1 MNIILVPLDGSVFA
15 EQVLPHVERLAP
27 LLNARVQIL
36 HIISDKMYTQIYQ
49 DHIANDIGTMIYG
62 IGEPFHHS
70 VDLEQQ
76 VWEAQHKYADNYLQS
91 VAYRLQNA
99 GLIVDTDI
107 RTGAIAKRIIDVANE
122 LGATM
127 IAMATHDRQGIRRW
141 TVGSVADEIVH
152 AAMCPVFLVR
162 GDPERKLDM
171 LPIRRILVPLD
182 GSLLATAAL
191 PIAIDLAIASRA
203 EMILFQA
210 ISSHRQ
216 VSHERYVVP
225 IGLTTPQRHEVA
237 RELCALAD
245 QLRHTAL
252 RVTPT
257 VSVGW
262 PATEIVHE
270 AVYRDVDVIVMATHG
285 HSGLRRWVMGSNAD
299 RVLHES
305 KTPIILVRPT
315 ANQQVPFS
323 YKDFHEETIES
334 GSY

>member
-1 MNIILVPLDGSVFA
+1 MNVILVPLDGSVFA

-27 LLNARVQIL
+27 LLHARVQLLHVIL
-36 HIISDKMYTQIYQ
+36 DKMNTKMYQ
-49 DHIANDIGTMIYG
+49 DYIADDMITTMYG
-62 IGEPFHHS
+62 VGEPFHHS
-70 VDLEQQ
+70 VNLEQQ
-76 VWEAQHKYADNYLQS
+76 VWEAQYKHADNYLQS

-99 GLIVDTDI
+99 GLVVDTDI
-107 RTGAIAKRIIDVANE
+107 RTGVIAKRIVEVANE

-141 TVGSVADEIVH
+141 TVGSVTDEIVH
-152 AAMCPVFLVR
+152 AARCPVFLVR
-162 GDPERKLDM
+162 GDPEQKLDK

-182 GSLLATAAL
+182 GSLLSTAAL
-191 PIAIDLAIASRA
+191 PLAIDLAIASRA

-210 ISSHRQ
+210 ISPRRQ
-216 VSHERYVVP
+216 ASRERYVAP
-225 IGLTTPQRHEVA
+225 IGLTTLQRHEVA

-245 QLRHTAL
+245 QLRHTEL

-285 HSGLRRWVMGSNAD
+285 YSGLRRWVMGSNTD

-315 ANQQVPFS
+315 ENQQVPFS
-323 YKDFHEETIES
+323 YKDLREEVIEI
-334 GSY
+334 